1 MAETVLPITV
11 MSQERN
17 LWCWAAVASGV
28 SFSGLVGGR
37 PRVQCDIVTVVN
49 NAARFRVSDSACAEP
64 DRHNNEGDLQDAFGA
79 VEIASTPVNVVMSVP
94 SASQVMGDIVAHARP
109 VGVRLN
115 NRNTGAGHFVLV
127 VGCDPEQGTVVVADP
142 NGNFGQPAPLY
153 RMRFDDM
160 VNRYGEGGWGT
171 CTDLFHLV

>member
-11 MSQERN
+11 MSQERS

-28 SFSGLVGGR
+28 SFSRIVGGT

-49 NAARFRVSDSACAEP
+49 NAPPLPVSGSACAEP
-64 DRHNNEGDLQDAFGA
+64 DRHNIERDLTNAFGA
-79 VEIASTPVNVVMSVP
+79 VGIGAIPVNVVLDRP
-94 SASQVMGDIVAHARP
+94 SASQVMDDVVARGRP

-115 NRNTGAGHFVLV
+115 NPKTGAGHFVLV

-153 RMRFDDM
+153 RMSFDDM
-160 VNRYGEGGWGT
+160 VHRYGQGGWGT
-171 CTDLFHLV
+171 CTHLFHLL